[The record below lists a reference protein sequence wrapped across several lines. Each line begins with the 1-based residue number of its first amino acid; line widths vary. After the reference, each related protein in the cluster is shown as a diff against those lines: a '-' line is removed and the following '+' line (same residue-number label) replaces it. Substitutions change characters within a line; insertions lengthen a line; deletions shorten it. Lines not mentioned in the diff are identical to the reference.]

1 MELHIKN
8 SKATSIAFPKRIG
21 RTSAHE
27 DFSGSINKKL
37 FLKEKSISVDGT
49 SGDVIIKLQG
59 PEKIIEQIKK
69 GSISIDGTYL
79 YTEESKEI
87 EHALDVCD
95 QVAFGTQDLSK
106 VDIHTLLATGRIA
119 LSL

>member
-1 MELHIKN
+1 M
-8 SKATSIAFPKRIG
+8 
-21 RTSAHE
+21 
-27 DFSGSINKKL
+27 

-49 SGDVIIKLQG
+49 SGDVIIKVQG
-59 PEKIIEQIKK
+59 PEKIIEHIRK

-106 VDIHTLLATGRIA
+106 VDIHTLLASDKVT